1 MEQLTDKEKIELRNK
16 AKFEIE
22 RIEKIFNDKET
33 LQLLDS
39 FKNKFNIC
47 ESAYKIVLLEH
58 QKAKGNNTNLNRL
71 RLTMTQVPY
80 ALNFAG
86 YTFNLELLNE
96 LFGSES
102 KINGCKTVKILR
114 NSLTHGISDKC
125 VDEIKKRKEELF
137 DYMDSFLHII
147 KTFDDEED
155 IK

>member
-125 VDEIKKRKEELF
+125 VNEIKKRKEELF